1 MSKNSKGSPFL
12 ILFTAVAIVAA
23 VSLLPLNKIS
33 RGLLRDFN
41 LAGDIMHITEK
52 SDPDAEKVDKQQID
66 PELIAAMEEIE
77 VEQPAKAE
85 EPAVEESD
93 SIPRQS
99 EPKQPKSENA
109 QPEESPVTSEVVEPP
124 VPIDPHDGEIIVMED
139 YSPDGNGLKRFKSA
153 LAQAG
158 NRVVRIAFLGD
169 SYIEG
174 DIFTQD
180 VREKLQDQYGGCGV
194 GYVNMYSEFPGFRR
208 SITQSGSG
216 WEVYNVSM
224 KGHNKAYI
232 SITQQYSMPVSEKAT
247 ATYKV

>member
-12 ILFTAVAIVAA
+12 ILFTAVSIVAA

-52 SDPDAEKVDKQQID
+52 SDLDAEKVETQQID
-66 PELIAAMEEIE
+66 PELIAAMEEID
-77 VEQPAKAE
+77 VEQPAQADEYAIEK
-85 EPAVEESD
+85 SD
-93 SIPRQS
+93 TITRQS
-99 EPKQPKSENA
+99 ESEPEQPKSENV
-109 QPEESPVTSEVVEPP
+109 QPEKSPVTSEAVEPP

-180 VREKLQDQYGGCGV
+180 VREKLLDQYGGCGV

-224 KGHNKAYI
+224 KGHN
-232 SITQQYSMPVSEKAT
+232 STQCR
-247 ATYKV
+247 

>member
-85 EPAVEESD
+85 EPAVGESD

-99 EPKQPKSENA
+99 EPEQPKSENA
-109 QPEESPVTSEVVEPP
+109 QPEESPVTSEAVEPP

-158 NRVVRIAFLGD
+158 N
-169 SYIEG
+169 
-174 DIFTQD
+174 
-180 VREKLQDQYGGCGV
+180 
-194 GYVNMYSEFPGFRR
+194 
-208 SITQSGSG
+208 
-216 WEVYNVSM
+216 
-224 KGHNKAYI
+224 
-232 SITQQYSMPVSEKAT
+232 
-247 ATYKV
+247 